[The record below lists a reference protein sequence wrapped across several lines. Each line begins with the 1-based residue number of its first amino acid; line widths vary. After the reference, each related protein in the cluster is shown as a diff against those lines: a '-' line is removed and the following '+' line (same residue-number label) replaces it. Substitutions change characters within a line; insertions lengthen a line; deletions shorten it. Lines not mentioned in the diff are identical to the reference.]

1 MAMPTDITKEK
12 VKRTEM
18 FNFNVLEDSLTKFLN
33 TEQSEAFSYYDSQ
46 NIERVQKI
54 RDSIAQQKANLERV
68 QSNMD
73 RIKALADQNDAIITD
88 FNDLHE
94 EFKIAREK
102 KQ

>member
-1 MAMPTDITKEK
+1 MPTDITKEK